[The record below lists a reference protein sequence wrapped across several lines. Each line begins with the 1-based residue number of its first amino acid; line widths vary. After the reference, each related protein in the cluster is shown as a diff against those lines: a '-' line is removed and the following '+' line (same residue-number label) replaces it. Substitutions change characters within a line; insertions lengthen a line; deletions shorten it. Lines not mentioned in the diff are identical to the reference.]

1 MKCVS
6 LSNVQN
12 YSQHCFSYRNMER
25 SFHKTNAKLSAFIP
39 CYNTR
44 SYNPLLNITNKIS
57 NFHGL
62 STGLQFSVNYPY
74 YSRERNELL
83 LLNMP
88 PQAKLYGTEYAKK
101 LFIKLTLTS
110 KAISVYVL
118 QHNTHNGISVR
129 FSNTII
135 YTCSKLKTMRVLTTN
150 SILLANNNALPTQ
163 CKMKN
168 KTKPQCEPFWT
179 ISSSAILQLL
189 V

>member
-1 MKCVS
+1 MKYVS

-25 SFHKTNAKLSAFIP
+25 CFHKINAKLTAFIP

-44 SYNPLLNITNKIS
+44 SNNPLLNITNKIS

-101 LFIKLTLTS
+101 
-110 KAISVYVL
+110 V
-118 QHNTHNGISVR
+118 
-129 FSNTII
+129 I
-135 YTCSKLKTMRVLTTN
+135 Y
-150 SILLANNNALPTQ
+150 
-163 CKMKN
+163 
-168 KTKPQCEPFWT
+168 
-179 ISSSAILQLL
+179 
-189 V
+189 